1 VSRMLIKAHI
11 LAVHADWIIR
21 EAATGDEAL
30 QMVQERQPDY
40 CTMDVN
46 MPGMLGTEAA
56 ELILVQYPEVRVVVF
71 SANIQ
76 EAVQSRAQQMGAMF
90 VSKPVTEKSIARALG
105 FFTENA

>member
-1 VSRMLIKAHI
+1 M
-11 LAVHADWIIR
+11 
-21 EAATGDEAL
+21 T
-30 QMVQERQPDY
+30 
-40 CTMDVN
+40 
-46 MPGMLGTEAA
+46 GMLGTEAA